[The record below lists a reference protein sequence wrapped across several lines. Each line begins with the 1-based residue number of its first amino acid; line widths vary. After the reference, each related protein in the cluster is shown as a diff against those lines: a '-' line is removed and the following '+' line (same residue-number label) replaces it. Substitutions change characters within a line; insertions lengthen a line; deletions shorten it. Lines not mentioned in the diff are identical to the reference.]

1 MVLFWLMLVFV
12 LGAAV
17 GSFLNLCIDRL
28 PYEKSL
34 FWPGRRCEGCWQPLP
49 WYRHVPLIG
58 SLIPSGRCRSCGV
71 SLSLRPLVV
80 ELFTALGFVGLFSLD
95 ILVNVHNLNLLN
107 QHREALRQGQI
118 PWQGWIVFGHHALL
132 LCFLLA
138 ASFIDLAHFEIPL
151 SITATGTIVGL
162 VSALLWPWPWPET
175 IVALPH
181 GFQKGLYP
189 WPLWHPLPGWLQPGG
204 NWQTGL
210 ATGLAGVLA
219 GMALLRSIRFVFGL
233 GRGKEGLGVG
243 DADLMMMAGSFLGW
257 QPVVIA
263 FFVSVFPALLIGL
276 TQLAIRGDQELAF
289 GPSLSLGILL
299 TMLGWRWI
307 GPQVEPLFFDGWVL
321 LFLIVAGGVFLL
333 IASFL
338 LRLIRGPGPGQQFS
352 G

>member
-1 MVLFWLMLVFV
+1 
-12 LGAAV
+12 
-17 GSFLNLCIDRL
+17 
-28 PYEKSL
+28 
-34 FWPGRRCEGCWQPLP
+34 
-49 WYRHVPLIG
+49 
-58 SLIPSGRCRSCGV
+58 
-71 SLSLRPLVV
+71 
-80 ELFTALGFVGLFSLD
+80 VGLFSLD

>member
-1 MVLFWLMLVFV
+1 V
-12 LGAAV
+12 
-17 GSFLNLCIDRL
+17 
-28 PYEKSL
+28 
-34 FWPGRRCEGCWQPLP
+34 
-49 WYRHVPLIG
+49 
-58 SLIPSGRCRSCGV
+58 
-71 SLSLRPLVV
+71 VV
-80 ELFTALGFVGLFSLD
+80 EVLTALGFVGLFSLD
-95 ILVNVHNLNLLN
+95 ILANVHNLNLLN
-107 QHREALRQGQI
+107 QHRLAIRQGQI

-132 LCFLLA
+132 FCFLLA

-162 VSALLWPWPWPET
+162 VNAVLWPWPWPET
-175 IVALPH
+175 LGALPR
-181 GFQKGLYP
+181 GFNRGLYP

-263 FFVSVFPALLIGL
+263 FFISVFPALLIGL
-276 TQLAIRGDQELAF
+276 AQLLVRGDQELAF

-299 TMLGWRWI
+299 TMFGWRWI
-307 GPQVEPLFFDGWVL
+307 GPQVELLFFDGWVL
-321 LFLIVAGGVFLL
+321 LFLIVAGGIFLL

-338 LRLIRGPGPGQQFS
+338 LRLIRGPGPGQQSS